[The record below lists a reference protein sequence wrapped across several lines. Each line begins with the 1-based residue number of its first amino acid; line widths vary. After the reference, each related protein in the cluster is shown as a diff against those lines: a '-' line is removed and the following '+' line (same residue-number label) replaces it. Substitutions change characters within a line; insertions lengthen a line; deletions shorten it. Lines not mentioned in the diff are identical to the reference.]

1 MEYLMILTCIVIALV
16 SILLVGIILIQQ
28 SKGGGFG
35 IAFGGIGE
43 SVFGAHAASHLIK
56 ITVTL
61 CIIFAIAVLAMN
73 VMSSRRAGA
82 SLGDKMDAG
91 YSHPAIVGA
100 STDSTIVAPTVDS
113 TITVDTPAI

>member
-1 MEYLMILTCIVIALV
+1 MASLMIIV
-16 SILLVGIILIQQ
+16 SIIIAIVSALLIGIILIQQ

-61 CIIFAIAVLAMN
+61 MIIFGIAVLAMN
-73 VMSSRRAGA
+73 FMSRHRA
-82 SLGDKMDAG
+82 
-91 YSHPAIVGA
+91 A
-100 STDSTIVAPTVDS
+100 STTLMDRVGSTVLPVQQDQILPVNS
-113 TITVDTPAI
+113 VDTVKAALPATDTAK